1 MAYWFLVLL
10 WIQPAI
16 LQTVV
21 TCYSDY
27 QSCAVKCS
35 SGECRELMSTG
46 YCCTHSNC
54 ILSKIPII
62 SFEVIEECETKPPP
76 SSTASPSTSSNE
88 QTDDGDKQSSSTDG
102 GNEVTIATPPSCL
115 NKCNK
120 MEVDPPCK
128 IVVDET
134 SNEVIG
140 AVISCVF
147 NIVLYLLYK
156 IFLVLKSKYTI
167 APIVTQASQPPSLT
181 VAPSNSDLLSH
192 V

>member
-21 TCYSDY
+21 TCYFDY
-27 QSCAVKCS
+27 QSCVAKCPS
-35 SGECRELMSTG
+35 PGICRELTATG
-46 YCCTHSNC
+46 FCCTHSNC
-54 ILSKIPII
+54 LLSKIPII
-62 SFEVIEECETKPPP
+62 SFEVIEECEIKPPP
-76 SSTASPSTSSNE
+76 SSTVSPSTSSNK
-88 QTDDGDKQSSSTDG
+88 QTDEEEEISSPDG
-102 GNEVTIATPPSCL
+102 GGGVTIATPPSCL
-115 NKCNK
+115 NKCKK
-120 MEVDPPCK
+120 MEVDAPCK

-147 NIVLYLLYK
+147 NIVLYILYK

-167 APIVTQASQPPSLT
+167 APIVTQSTHPPSLT